1 MAELS
6 VTYYHISAVKNPVFT
21 KLRYVKFFYPFH
33 VSTMIFLDFSAVRFY
48 IIYCAVVGTY
58 FVRTDY
64 TAVFLYTQPGVVL
77 VSTGIL
83 KMEKLSAG

>member
-1 MAELS
+1 
-6 VTYYHISAVKNPVFT
+6 
-21 KLRYVKFFYPFH
+21 
-33 VSTMIFLDFSAVRFY
+33 MIFLDFSAFRSY

-58 FVRTDY
+58 FIRTDY
-64 TAVFLYTQPGVVL
+64 IPIFLYAQPGVVL

>member
-1 MAELS
+1 
-6 VTYYHISAVKNPVFT
+6 
-21 KLRYVKFFYPFH
+21 
-33 VSTMIFLDFSAVRFY
+33 MIFLDFSAVRFY

-64 TAVFLYTQPGVVL
+64 IAVFLYTQPGVVL